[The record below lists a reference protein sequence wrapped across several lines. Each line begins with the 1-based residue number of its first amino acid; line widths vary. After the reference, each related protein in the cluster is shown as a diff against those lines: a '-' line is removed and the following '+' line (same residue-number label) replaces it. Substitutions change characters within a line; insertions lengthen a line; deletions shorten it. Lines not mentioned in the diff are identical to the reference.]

1 MNKITVAE
9 YAKLNNISVQAVY
22 KKINKLNTVEET
34 SINGR
39 KQIFIII
46 DNNIKPYST
55 DNFNA
60 EDSTSTTIKE
70 DYSTDNFNAEDSTST
85 TIKEDYS
92 TDNFNV
98 AIQILKEQLQE
109 KDKQIEKLYNTI
121 EIKDKQIQEQ
131 FDKLTNL
138 LLRAQELE
146 AIQHKLLTTQEPKQL
161 SFWERI
167 FKRKREE

>member
-46 DNNIKPYST
+46 DNNIKP
-55 DNFNA
+55 
-60 EDSTSTTIKE
+60 
-70 DYSTDNFNAEDSTST
+70 YSTDNFNAEDSTST